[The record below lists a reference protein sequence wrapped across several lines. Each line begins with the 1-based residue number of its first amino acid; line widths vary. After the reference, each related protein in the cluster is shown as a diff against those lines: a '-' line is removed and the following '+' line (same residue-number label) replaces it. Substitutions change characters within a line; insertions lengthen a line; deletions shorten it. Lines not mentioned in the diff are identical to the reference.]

1 MSDSETSPMEFIDE
15 ADSSDPGSIIKK
27 GVGGWLLAVSAAF
40 ISGTQALV
48 ELLFLPFEL
57 IVEIAWGSVE
67 DFFLKPMGITTPGYE
82 ATAEAL
88 MNLGEFKLL
97 GLPISVAIALAT
109 LLIVVWVAAR
119 GWTGLFPG
127 TMVDFPLVNLF
138 FTTPEE
144 EEEDT

>member
-1 MSDSETSPMEFIDE
+1 MSETTPTDFMDQASGQSVGD
-15 ADSSDPGSIIKK
+15 IIKK
-27 GVGGWLLAVSAAF
+27 GTGGWLLAVSAAF
-40 ISGTQALV
+40 ITGTQALV

-57 IVEIAWGSVE
+57 LVEVAWGSVE
-67 DFFLKPMGITTPGYE
+67 NFFLKPMGITTPGFD

-97 GLPISVAIALAT
+97 GLPISVSIALLT

-127 TMVDFPLVNLF
+127 TMVDFPLVGLF

-144 EEEDT
+144 EEEDA